1 MSVFAVLV
9 NTTKIKASNK
19 EYLNRFPTFFFNKV
33 HPFHNFDFFMP
44 LPTLLNALALSLKN
58 IFLLFPFVR
67 NTSLLARIFCYSMS
81 VIVIF
86 DIKKVS
92 PAFKSK
98 IIESIFIMKVNKQKD
113 MKGSNRLFAI
123 ILTKYYTLDELD
135 EMIKNVSRIY
145 KTKKKISI
153 IKCGYL

>member
-1 MSVFAVLV
+1 
-9 NTTKIKASNK
+9 
-19 EYLNRFPTFFFNKV
+19 
-33 HPFHNFDFFMP
+33 MP